1 MTTRKTASS
10 VSVTKLT
17 TIVIVDAIEPALAMW
32 TNVLGFEKT
41 VEVPHGDKLGFVILV
56 RDGIELMLQTR
67 ASIADDMP
75 KLVELGVTH
84 MLYADVASLD
94 DAMASLGSA
103 EVVVPRRKT
112 FYGADEIWVRDPSGT
127 IIGFA
132 ELPRT

>member
-1 MTTRKTASS
+1 MTTRKT
-10 VSVTKLT
+10 VSRVNVTKLT
-17 TIVIVDAIEPALAMW
+17 TILIVEAIEPALAMW
-32 TNVLGFEKT
+32 TNVLGFQKT

-67 ASIADDMP
+67 ASIAGDMP
-75 KLVELGVTH
+75 NVVATGATH

-94 DAMASLGSA
+94 DALASLGSV

-127 IIGFA
+127 ILGFA
-132 ELPRT
+132 ELPKA